1 MNTTPCIFNDYKPET
16 LSLLNALTT
25 AGFAL
30 VDGNNGGEQFKFDG
44 NLDAFIDN
52 LIACDESTL
61 RIKVPG
67 RDHPLTLW
75 LVLGNEPGVLVSD
88 YVNHDALEAV
98 LDDHH
103 ETWCNQE
110 QPTTTK

>member
-1 MNTTPCIFNDYKPET
+1 MNTTPRIFNDYKPET

-25 AGFAL
+25 AGLAL
-30 VDGNNGGEQFKFDG
+30 VDGNNGEERFKFDG

-61 RIKVPG
+61 RVKALD

-88 YVNHDALEAV
+88 YVNHDVLEAV
-98 LDDHH
+98 LDAHY
-103 ETWCNQE
+103 ETWADRE